1 MSQQYIIIWM
11 EKGYLVRGWGQNE
24 KWGKSISGSHKT
36 LWDDEGRHQR
46 WKKMDLCDLEVNK
59 YDKNR
64 GAKGYKMYTMQTVIC
79 LVHLSDHIQHLISF
93 VCATL

>member
-1 MSQQYIIIWM
+1 
-11 EKGYLVRGWGQNE
+11 
-24 KWGKSISGSHKT
+24 
-36 LWDDEGRHQR
+36 
-46 WKKMDLCDLEVNK
+46 MDLCDLEVNK

-64 GAKGYKMYTMQTVIC
+64 EAKGYKMYTMQTVIC